1 MIRFLVRSLAA
12 VVLALAVLA
21 LGEAG
26 LSAGTAGLGAD
37 NTPTS
42 GDCPICAEPEAVERC
57 IPVYCPAAAVFTL
70 IVLVPRRDD
79 TAPALAHQRRE
90 QGIEITLDPP
100 PPKPS

>member
-12 VVLALAVLA
+12 VVVALAVLA

-26 LSAGTAGLGAD
+26 LGAD
-37 NTPTS
+37 NTLAS
-42 GDCPICAEPEAVERC
+42 GDCPICAEPEAVESC